1 MITDLEGERG
11 DGFEIEVD
19 KVEGRKN
26 TRRIKAQVLIDAQL
40 ETVWAVLT
48 NYEGLADFIPGL
60 AVSQLLHYEDNCA
73 RVYQVCLFVFSNFV
87 IYFFNCSDATG
98 RYSLLE

>member
-1 MITDLEGERG
+1 MHADLEGERV
-11 DGFEIEVD
+11 DGFEIEVE

-26 TRRIKAQVLIDAQL
+26 TRRIKAQVRIDAQL

-60 AVSQLLHYEDNCA
+60 AVSQLLHYEDKCA
-73 RVYQVCLFVFSNFV
+73 RIYQVCF
-87 IYFFNCSDATG
+87 FFNIVNFLIAVV
-98 RYSLLE
+98 LLVQLAGTVC